1 MFRKPQSLTKSQPFP
16 NNVHKNRQAVKMC
29 VALMLLQLVALF
41 VVGAYGGSGSCRD
54 AALCCSGRDS
64 ACVVQ
69 KVPPNAMTA
78 DLNVKPCYCDHAC
91 LKLGDCCGDFKAY
104 CGVIDC
110 VVSAWGPWSECD
122 ALCGSGTSTRNRTIR
137 QPSHNGGKHCPSLVQ
152 KRGCQGSNCRTAV
165 RLQLLAETAKLLPV
179 VVASQQHRKGAENNT
194 ARATHRDGRE
204 LRNPHAVSS
213 YYQPSGHCVSFEVMK
228 ASKHCQ
234 RDPDFRLL
242 SEGDRVVVRC
252 GLSLFSVDGGGSSIY
267 DELSNNSI
275 SRERTENEDSDGDGY
290 GNGIGDENSYDYS
303 MEYDSHTNST
313 VGVAQQT
320 VLYRRCLGEGLTGR
334 NTQFS
339 ALTMPSCHGKWL
351 RLTVGLPKKCNT
363 NEARF
368 VFV

>member
-1 MFRKPQSLTKSQPFP
+1 
-16 NNVHKNRQAVKMC
+16 MC
-29 VALMLLQLVALF
+29 TTLMLLQLVALF
-41 VVGAYGGSGSCRD
+41 VAGAYGGSGSCRD

-69 KVPPNAMTA
+69 KVPPNAMMA

-91 LKLGDCCGDFKAY
+91 LKLDDCCGDFKGY

-110 VVSAWGPWSECD
+110 AVSVWGPWRECD
-122 ALCGSGTSTRNRTIR
+122 ALCGSGTSTRIRTIR

-152 KRGCQGSNCRTAV
+152 KRGCQGGNCRMADML
-165 RLQLLAETAKLLPV
+165 RLLGETARLLPV
-179 VVASQQHRKGAENNT
+179 ETSQQLNRAESGT
-194 ARATHRDGRE
+194 TKTTHRDEHE

-213 YYQPSGHCVSFEVMK
+213 KYETNSHCISFEVMK

-252 GLSLFSVDGGGSSIY
+252 GLSLFSVDDASSSVY
-267 DELSNNSI
+267 DYLFNNSI
-275 SRERTENEDSDGDGY
+275 SKGHIGNDSYKNDVSDGD
-290 GNGIGDENSYDYS
+290 IYDTS
-303 MEYDSHTNST
+303 AEYDSSTNST
-313 VGVAQQT
+313 TRAIQHT

-334 NTQFS
+334 NTRFS
-339 ALTMPSCHGKWL
+339 ALTVPACHGKWL
-351 RLTVGLPKKCNT
+351 RLTVGLPKKCSP

-368 VFV
+368 IFV